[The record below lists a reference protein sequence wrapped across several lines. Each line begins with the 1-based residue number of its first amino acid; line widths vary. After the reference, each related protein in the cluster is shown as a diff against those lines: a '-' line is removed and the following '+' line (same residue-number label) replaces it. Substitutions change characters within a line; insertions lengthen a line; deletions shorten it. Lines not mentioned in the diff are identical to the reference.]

1 MIANTA
7 VRNIIRDQRTFELQN
22 VMQLCSSEGMRTF
35 DEALANLVKGR
46 LVSAENALIKSS
58 NPQQL
63 KAKLGFEFEAAMR
76 VR

>member
-1 MIANTA
+1 
-7 VRNIIRDQRTFELQN
+7 
-22 VMQLCSSEGMRTF
+22 MQLCSSEGMRTF